1 MIKSFTDNNG
11 KLTLIVNAFM
21 GISTGVMLMNYA
33 MESSYSNLYLLLL
46 GLTLTVIFGTLSYI
60 EIKREILNKG
70 KQNEN

>member
-1 MIKSFTDNNG
+1 MIKSFIDNNG
-11 KLTLIVNAFM
+11 KLTLIVNSFM

-33 MESSYSNLYLLLL
+33 MESSYSNLYPLLL
-46 GLTLTVIFGTLSYI
+46 GLTLTVIFGILSYI